1 MKKLFENW
9 RKVVNENR
17 KIELDEK
24 MPSSW
29 DDIVP
34 GDIGGTPEGD
44 KERAKELAQDTAV
57 AQDREENPQDA
68 FGNIPSATEPPAP
81 APTPKPK
88 KKVKG
93 SSKMRKY
100 INSLLKGGKIDKATW
115 KKARRALYKGDD
127 AASAVLKNNIKG
139 AGGTPGKTTSDPKFV
154 AHIAKQMGG
163 AGSLTNQLKEPL
175 KSKYQAKYVEM
186 MKAADRS
193 QPNYRQKILMTLNG
207 QLAKTGTLEENNKSS
222 LSHNMLVELVNE
234 VITQDFNEGL
244 ADKFASAVDVFGQLD
259 QDEKQ
264 DQGRA
269 RAEALPRAIAQ
280 DRAKNPQDE
289 FGNIPSAKPSKP
301 APKPAPKRKIA
312 SGKMRQEINQ
322 MLKAGKIDKATW
334 TKARRALYKSTDAAQ
349 AILDAA
355 GKKNVGPAVAGAV
368 NAPGGKPKVPESP
381 ALQEIKKT
389 IRQVINEAKR
399 SRR

>member
-29 DDIVP
+29 DDILP

-139 AGGTPGKTTSDPKFV
+139 AGGTPGTNGRSWIVDKPTKRTSQVKV
-154 AHIAKQMGG
+154 
-163 AGSLTNQLKEPL
+163 S
-175 KSKYQAKYVEM
+175 SKIC
-186 MKAADRS
+186 R
-193 QPNYRQKILMTLNG
+193 N
-207 QLAKTGTLEENNKSS
+207 
-222 LSHNMLVELVNE
+222 
-234 VITQDFNEGL
+234 
-244 ADKFASAVDVFGQLD
+244 
-259 QDEKQ
+259 DE
-264 DQGRA
+264 
-269 RAEALPRAIAQ
+269 
-280 DRAKNPQDE
+280 
-289 FGNIPSAKPSKP
+289 SC
-301 APKPAPKRKIA
+301 
-312 SGKMRQEINQ
+312 
-322 MLKAGKIDKATW
+322 
-334 TKARRALYKSTDAAQ
+334 
-349 AILDAA
+349 
-355 GKKNVGPAVAGAV
+355 
-368 NAPGGKPKVPESP
+368 
-381 ALQEIKKT
+381 
-389 IRQVINEAKR
+389 
-399 SRR
+399 